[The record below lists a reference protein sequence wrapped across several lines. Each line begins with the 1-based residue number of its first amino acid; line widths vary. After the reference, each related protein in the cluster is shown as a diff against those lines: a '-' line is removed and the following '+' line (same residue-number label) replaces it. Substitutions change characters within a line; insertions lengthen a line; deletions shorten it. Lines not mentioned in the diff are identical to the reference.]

1 MEKNSQAVIPD
12 NIIVVEGDGL
22 NPVPTPE
29 AGDAGKVLGVLNS
42 SGDIGWVEDQG
53 GTLTQVQSDW
63 AENDSSKVSYIDNK
77 PDLSVYAT
85 TSAVNTALAGKQDT
99 ISDLS
104 EIRAG
109 AAKGDTAVQPA
120 TLESYATTSAM
131 NTALAGKQDTISD
144 LSDIRSGAAAGA
156 TAVQPSALESYA
168 TTSAMNTALAGKQ
181 DVINDLA
188 TIRSGAALGATAA
201 QPSDLP
207 SSEELVP
214 SASSG
219 DSGKVL
225 TVDAQGN
232 PSWQTPSSVT
242 VDQTYN
248 ASSTNAQSGTAVAG
262 AIAGVKQVPAST
274 SSDQNKVLTVNSSG
288 NAVWQNAQT
297 TTYTAGTGVKI
308 DNNEISAD
316 LEVVQPCLTFGSDFK
331 FDGATKYSATLS
343 NNTRVSVPY
352 NTACKFTL
360 PGNLP
365 STVQTGV
372 NGGTLRLQVVDSNG
386 TVVQTL
392 MTQFYSMGFMNIPI
406 PQTFYKDVDIPAI
419 SVNNSYLRWQWI
431 TTAAIELTISNFDST
446 AYCFYVPYTG
456 TLALTYPLPAST
468 SADANKVLTVD
479 SNGAAGWQ
487 TPASVTVDQTYS
499 ASSTNAQSGV
509 AVAQAIASIPS
520 SSYTAGDGIDITS
533 GEISVDF
540 TEVQSA
546 LGFSSDFMFENP
558 TQYTST
564 LDERS
569 VVIPTDMAT
578 KFTLPG
584 TLQSLPAVTS
594 DMYLYLQ
601 VGSGSTWTTIKSGN
615 CPFQTTVP
623 ADFYTNV
630 NIPAGMNGKYI
641 RWLCTYLDD
650 VEFETE
656 QLRIFDFDT
665 TANCFTVP
673 GTGTLA
679 LTDPIPFSAQ
689 EDSGKVL
696 KVNAFGHAEWGT
708 DGFTT
713 TAGITDIQVVNA
725 LPASPVATVLYL
737 LPET

>member
-77 PDLSVYAT
+77 SDLSVYAT

-207 SSEELVP
+207 SSDELVP

-297 TTYTAGTGVKI
+297 TTYAAGTGVKI

-487 TPASVTVDQTYS
+487 TPATVTVDQTYS
-499 ASSTNAQSGV
+499 ASSTNAQSGT

-520 SSYTAGDGIDITS
+520 SSYTAGDGIAIES
-533 GEISVDF
+533 GEISVDYD
-540 TEVQSA
+540 S
-546 LGFSSDFMFENP
+546 N
-558 TQYTST
+558 T
-564 LDERS
+564 LDTVVGISTES
-569 VVIPTDMAT
+569 VTAVNHTSDGDFLVLPTDIGNMAT
-578 KFTLPG
+578 GSDSVQITLHIPG
-584 TLQSLPAVTS
+584 NRRRAPWQ
-594 DMYLYLQ
+594 
-601 VGSGSTWTTIKSGN
+601 
-615 CPFQTTVP
+615 
-623 ADFYTNV
+623 
-630 NIPAGMNGKYI
+630 I
-641 RWLCTYLDD
+641 R
-650 VEFETE
+650 F
-656 QLRIFDFDT
+656 
-665 TANCFTVP
+665 
-673 GTGTLA
+673 
-679 LTDPIPFSAQ
+679 
-689 EDSGKVL
+689 
-696 KVNAFGHAEWGT
+696 
-708 DGFTT
+708 
-713 TAGITDIQVVNA
+713 
-725 LPASPVATVLYL
+725 
-737 LPET
+737 